1 MKHFI
6 KAILFIILIQSIS
19 YAQTTHKGTVLE
31 TLQVENYTYVR
42 INENN
47 KDIWIA
53 IPKLDVKP
61 GNTIETSAGIIMKD
75 FNSPTLKRTFT
86 EIIFATK
93 ASVLDSKEQSKNTTT
108 SKVPGIFN
116 VSKIIK
122 NASDLKGNIITFN
135 GKVTKVTPKIMGKN
149 WVHFSDING
158 NTDLV
163 VTTQEELKVGD
174 IVTMEGKVETNK
186 NLGAGY
192 FFYVII
198 EEAKIVEK

>member
-6 KAILFIILIQSIS
+6 KVILFILLIQNIS
-19 YAQTTHKGTVLE
+19 YAQTTHKGKVLE
-31 TLQVENYTYVR
+31 TFHVENYTYVR

-53 IPKLDVKP
+53 IPKLNVKT
-61 GNTIETSAGIIMKD
+61 GDTIETSAGIIMKD
-75 FNSPTLKRTFT
+75 FNSPTLKRTFS

-93 ASVLDSKEQSKNTTT
+93 ASVLDTKEQNKKTT
-108 SKVPGIFN
+108 STKVPGIFN

-122 NASDLKGNIITFN
+122 NASNLKGNTITFN

-149 WVHFSDING
+149 WAHFSDINA

-174 IVTMEGKVETNK
+174 IVTMEGMVETNK
-186 NLGAGY
+186 DLGAGY

-198 EEAKIVEK
+198 EDARIIKK